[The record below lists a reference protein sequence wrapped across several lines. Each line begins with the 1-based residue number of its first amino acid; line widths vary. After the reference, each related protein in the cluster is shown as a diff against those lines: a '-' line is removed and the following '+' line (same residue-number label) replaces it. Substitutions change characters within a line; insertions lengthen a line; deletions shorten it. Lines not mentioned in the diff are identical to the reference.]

1 MFARVPSTRDTHR
14 IPPALRGPRSRSL
27 GQRRSSRTPQHAS
40 TPSAMASA
48 AQNGTAHS
56 ASVATSAGRIVVN
69 RSALPAGAIHARPA
83 LRPRPAVW
91 NSATKVAPAADGSPS
106 SAAASSFVLA
116 VSRTQRTSA
125 KRVPASASRTHAAF
139 RRGASSSGT
148 YLRSAMAVERTLI
161 LAKPDAV
168 VRGLVGEILARFER
182 RGYTILGLKLMH
194 VTEELAKRHYAEH
207 EGKGF
212 FQGLVDYITGSPV
225 VAMVIEGEDAI
236 EGCRSTIGA
245 TNPIKA
251 APGSIR
257 GDYGQTIG
265 RNLVHGSDSPASA
278 EREVGIFFRDDELF
292 PRAGILG
299 DWVSA
304 K

>member
-1 MFARVPSTRDTHR
+1 
-14 IPPALRGPRSRSL
+14 
-27 GQRRSSRTPQHAS
+27 
-40 TPSAMASA
+40 
-48 AQNGTAHS
+48 
-56 ASVATSAGRIVVN
+56 
-69 RSALPAGAIHARPA
+69 
-83 LRPRPAVW
+83 
-91 NSATKVAPAADGSPS
+91 
-106 SAAASSFVLA
+106 
-116 VSRTQRTSA
+116 
-125 KRVPASASRTHAAF
+125 
-139 RRGASSSGT
+139 
-148 YLRSAMAVERTLI
+148 MAVERTLI

-182 RGYTILGLKLMH
+182 RGYTIVGLKLMH
-194 VTEELAKRHYAEH
+194 VTEELARRHYAEH

-212 FQGLVDYITGSPV
+212 FQGLVDYITGSPI

-265 RNLVHGSDSPASA
+265 RNLVHGSDSADSA
-278 EREVGIFFRDDELF
+278 AREVSIFFRDDELF
-292 PRAGILG
+292 ARAHVLG
-299 DWVSA
+299 DWVAS

>member
-1 MFARVPSTRDTHR
+1 
-14 IPPALRGPRSRSL
+14 
-27 GQRRSSRTPQHAS
+27 
-40 TPSAMASA
+40 
-48 AQNGTAHS
+48 
-56 ASVATSAGRIVVN
+56 
-69 RSALPAGAIHARPA
+69 
-83 LRPRPAVW
+83 
-91 NSATKVAPAADGSPS
+91 
-106 SAAASSFVLA
+106 
-116 VSRTQRTSA
+116 
-125 KRVPASASRTHAAF
+125 
-139 RRGASSSGT
+139 
-148 YLRSAMAVERTLI
+148 MAVERTLI

-194 VTEELAKRHYAEH
+194 VTEELARRHYAEH

-212 FQGLVDYITGSPV
+212 FQGLVDYITGSPI

-265 RNLVHGSDSPASA
+265 RNLVHGSDSAESA
-278 EREVGIFFRDDELF
+278 AREVGIFFRDDELF
-292 PRAGILG
+292 ARPHVLG
-299 DWVSA
+299 DWVAA